1 MGGCVGTTRRRRD
14 GSGSRRPSAFSDSIS
29 DPDSVSTKNRPLRHD
44 RVCQTQSL
52 NWERGHVSRVTFGK
66 LYSSF
71 TFQTTL
77 PLYLFQIR
85 WKSDI
90 PLTEG
95 QLKSKRDEFWDT
107 APAFEG
113 KSEIWNALKA
123 AVEAIEVNDY
133 DLAQG

>member
-1 MGGCVGTTRRRRD
+1 M
-14 GSGSRRPSAFSDSIS
+14 
-29 DPDSVSTKNRPLRHD
+29 PL
-44 RVCQTQSL
+44 L
-52 NWERGHVSRVTFGK
+52 
-66 LYSSF
+66 LYY
-71 TFQTTL
+71 QL
-77 PLYLFQIR
+77 QIR

-123 AVEAIEVNDY
+123 AVEATEVNDY
-133 DLAQG
+133 DLAQGKLLMQS

>member
-1 MGGCVGTTRRRRD
+1 MYTAGF
-14 GSGSRRPSAFSDSIS
+14 PS
-29 DPDSVSTKNRPLRHD
+29 
-44 RVCQTQSL
+44 
-52 NWERGHVSRVTFGK
+52 VTA
-66 LYSSF
+66 
-71 TFQTTL
+71 L
-77 PLYLFQIR
+77 PLSLFQIR
-85 WKSDI
+85 LKSDI